1 MTDHQNG
8 AARMIVMDLRLAGTI
23 ERYHTWPTHRRQT
36 VAEHTWQLLRIYTLI
51 FGPPDPETFLYIMFH
66 DSGEIIT
73 GDPPYP
79 VKRNNPELR
88 RQFKDVEDKAKASL
102 GAFWG
107 FNIPNDCKRSKYV
120 KVAELIE
127 MAEEGLVETTL
138 GSRFGWTV
146 AVRTLDAAYAMLGAF
161 TAVEGHAIRNYVL
174 RRLNFYKQ
182 QQFPEE
188 TVSTLLSM
196 WRETID
202 RP

>member
-8 AARMIVMDLRLAGTI
+8 AARMIVMDLRLAGTV
-23 ERYHTWPTHRRQT
+23 ERYHTWPTIRRQT
-36 VAEHTWQLLRIYTLI
+36 VAEHTWQLLRVYTAI

-66 DSGEIIT
+66 DGAEIVT

-79 VKRNNPELR
+79 VKRNNPDLR
-88 RQFKDVEDKAKASL
+88 RQFKDVEDRAKTSQ

-107 FNIPNDCKRSKYV
+107 FDIPLECKMAKHA

-127 MAEEGLVETTL
+127 MAEEGMVETTL

-146 AVRTLDAAYAMLGAF
+146 AVRTLDAAHAMLGAF
-161 TAVEGHAIRNYVL
+161 IPEDRRAITTYVL
-174 RRLNFYKQ
+174 RRLNLFMQ
-182 QQFPEE
+182 QQFPDE
-188 TVSTLLSM
+188 TAKNLLAV
-196 WRETID
+196 WREPVE